1 MANHN
6 HETTFSGENGLKLY
20 YQNWHPQALARAVFV
35 IVHGHGGHSGIFTR
49 MVEYLIERNYVVYS
63 FDLRGHGRSPGQRGY
78 INNWAEFRADLR
90 AFLKLVTSQ
99 EADLPLFLM
108 GQSLGGTIALEYV
121 LREANQL
128 QGLILMS
135 PALGLVGVTSW
146 KLWLGKMLS
155 HIWPNFALDTGL
167 DLSAGSR
174 DPEVIAANS
183 RDPLRHSQGTA
194 RLATELLKTI
204 DWIYAHARELQ
215 VPILILHGG
224 ADRVTVPESSRIFFE
239 RLILA
244 DKERLEY
251 PGSYHELHN
260 DLNYQEVLGD
270 MWDWLNKHLSAKE
283 QVEESKKNR
292 EDRGEEKDRKAGAD
306 SENDR

>member
-1 MANHN
+1 MVNHN
-6 HETTFSGENGLKLY
+6 RKTNFLGENGLKLY
-20 YQNWHPQALARAVFV
+20 YQNWHPQVVARAVLV
-35 IVHGHGGHSGIFTR
+35 IVHGIGGHSGIFTR
-49 MVEYLIERNYVVYS
+49 MVEYLVQRNYVVYS

-78 INNWAEFRADLR
+78 INNWAEFRTDLS
-90 AFLKLVTSQ
+90 AFLKLVISQ
-99 EADLPLFLM
+99 EGDLPLFLM
-108 GQSLGGTIALEYV
+108 GQSLGATIALDYV

-135 PALGLVGVTSW
+135 PALGLAGVSPW

-155 HIWPNFALDTGL
+155 HILPHFALDTGL

-174 DPEVIAANS
+174 DLEVIAANS
-183 RDPLRHSQGTA
+183 RDPLRHRQGTA

-204 DWIYAHARELQ
+204 DWINAHARDLQ

-239 RLILA
+239 RLILT
-244 DKERLEY
+244 DKERREY

-260 DLNYQEVLGD
+260 DLNYQEVLAD
-270 MWDWLNKHLSAKE
+270 MWHWLNRHLSAQEKG
-283 QVEESKKNR
+283 SKKN
-292 EDRGEEKDRKAGAD
+292 RKAGAD
-306 SENDR
+306 SGDN